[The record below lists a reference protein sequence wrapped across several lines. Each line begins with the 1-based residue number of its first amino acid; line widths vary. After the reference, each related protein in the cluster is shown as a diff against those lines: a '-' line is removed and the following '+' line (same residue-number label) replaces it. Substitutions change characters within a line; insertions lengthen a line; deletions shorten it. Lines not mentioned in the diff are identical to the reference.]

1 MGNFGV
7 NSSKEKVIL
16 LPTRKLNIIFT
27 VGCGTA
33 LRNIFFFSQKI
44 KQEHSSHSPRGLQK
58 KRMKKGGAWEY
69 LKQFAVL
76 GMLVCLFQVVQLGHL
91 LATTAIHQK
100 KEKFV
105 MWTTTPSGNYGDEH
119 SSWKLQSVSG
129 FGYEECTLIKT
140 EIYHEIFSLYVRHSR
155 KSRSTELL

>member
-58 KRMKKGGAWEY
+58 KKNEKRRGVRIFKTICSVGDARLFVSSGSVRAFTGHDSNTPKKRKVRY
-69 LKQFAVL
+69 VNYHAV
-76 GMLVCLFQVVQLGHL
+76 
-91 LATTAIHQK
+91 
-100 KEKFV
+100 
-105 MWTTTPSGNYGDEH
+105 W
-119 SSWKLQSVSG
+119 
-129 FGYEECTLIKT
+129 
-140 EIYHEIFSLYVRHSR
+140 
-155 KSRSTELL
+155 